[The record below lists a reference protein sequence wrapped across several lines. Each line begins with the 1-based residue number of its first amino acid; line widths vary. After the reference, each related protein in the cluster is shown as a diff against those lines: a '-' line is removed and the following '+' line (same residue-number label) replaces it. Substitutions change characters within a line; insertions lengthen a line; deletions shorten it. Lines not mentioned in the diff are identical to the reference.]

1 MPPVSSS
8 RTPWEKSYVV
18 PKSKVVVSAQTY
30 SSTMLIYVKWVLTP
44 VEQFSL
50 AKTPPKTLPNVLTH
64 IQIIWW
70 PISNR
75 Q

>member
-1 MPPVSSS
+1 
-8 RTPWEKSYVV
+8 
-18 PKSKVVVSAQTY
+18 
-30 SSTMLIYVKWVLTP
+30 MLIYVKWATYVKWVLTP

>member
-1 MPPVSSS
+1 
-8 RTPWEKSYVV
+8 
-18 PKSKVVVSAQTY
+18 
-30 SSTMLIYVKWVLTP
+30 MLIYVKWVLTP